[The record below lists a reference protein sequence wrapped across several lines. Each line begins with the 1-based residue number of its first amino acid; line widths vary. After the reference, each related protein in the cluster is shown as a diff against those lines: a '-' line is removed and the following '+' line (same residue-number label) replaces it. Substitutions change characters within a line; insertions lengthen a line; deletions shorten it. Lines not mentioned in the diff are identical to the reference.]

1 MVENN
6 LALELTKIY
15 VDNCNNHISCGELW
29 QIYLDFCDKIKEKE
43 NESLNGVSL
52 EDLMDYMALG

>member
-1 MVENN
+1 MIENS

-15 VDNCNNHISCGELW
+15 VNNCDGYVSCGELW

-43 NESLNGVSL
+43 NESLKGIPL
-52 EDLMDYMALG
+52 EDFMDYMALG